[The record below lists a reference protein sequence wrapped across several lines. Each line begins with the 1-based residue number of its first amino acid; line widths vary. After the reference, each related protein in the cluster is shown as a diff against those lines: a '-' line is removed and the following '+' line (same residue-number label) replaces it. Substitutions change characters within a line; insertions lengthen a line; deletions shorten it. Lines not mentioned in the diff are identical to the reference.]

1 LGIEPTPFG
10 NRICALWESNPRP
23 LGIPKFPL
31 LPSLK
36 NNLLWSPLR
45 KIWCYTNFRTPCIVS
60 RDEKLNS
67 NCSFYNFY
75 FDILARKT
83 SFYVFVPKS
92 RIFVNFRRIWIW
104 KVTFYS
110 VRKLYPIQIFF
121 QNILDLKYKLLHKRK
136 LLKTF

>member
-1 LGIEPTPFG
+1 MKFWYHKGRGFDSKKAKFAKSTKISFIP
-10 NRICALWESNPRP
+10 P
-23 LGIPKFPL
+23 LKFFSFVPPL
-31 LPSLK
+31 K
-36 NNLLWSPLR
+36 
-45 KIWCYTNFRTPCIVS
+45 KWCYTNFRTPCIVS